1 MPHLE
6 VKIVDEA
13 GRTVARGVEGEL
25 CTRGYS
31 VMSGYWND
39 PEATANAIDADGFMH
54 SGDLASIDGEGF
66 VRITGR
72 AKDMIIRGGANI
84 RPREIEEYLYSHPD
98 VTDVA
103 VIGGSDP
110 KMGEAVS
117 AWIVRAP
124 GSAPG
129 AADVARSEEHKA
141 GLQSLLAI

>member
-72 AKDMIIRGGANI
+72 AKDMIIRGGENI
-84 RPREIEEYLYSHPD
+84 SPREIEEYLYSHPD
-98 VTDVA
+98 RKSTRLN
-103 VIGGSDP
+103 S
-110 KMGEAVS
+110 S
-117 AWIVRAP
+117 
-124 GSAPG
+124 
-129 AADVARSEEHKA
+129 H
-141 GLQSLLAI
+141 

>member
-1 MPHLE
+1 
-6 VKIVDEA
+6 
-13 GRTVARGVEGEL
+13 
-25 CTRGYS
+25 
-31 VMSGYWND
+31 MSGYWND

-72 AKDMIIRGGANI
+72 AKDMIIRGGENI
-84 RPREIEEYLYSHPD
+84 SPREIEEYLYSHPD

-103 VIGGSDP
+103 VIDVSDP
-110 KMGEAVS
+110 KLGEAGC

-129 AADVARSEEHKA
+129 PAAVAAHCK
-141 GLQSLLAI
+141 GPLAHFKTPASVRYVDPLPLPPPRQAHTPLTRTPD